1 MMITNPLQ
9 ANNPPPT
16 SSAIK
21 STQSLIARPFFAQ
34 VLLFIFVISFGHTV
48 LANDLVDLSQIDA
61 SIVVDLKYATAD
73 NFMQEQLYQDDTCFL
88 RPTVAKRLKRV
99 QDNLRTL
106 GYGLIA
112 YDCYRPLSVQH
123 KMFAKFPQPG
133 FVADPETGSNHNRGA
148 AVDVGLIDIKGNVLP
163 MPSKY
168 DEFSLRSYH
177 VYTDAEPLE
186 LKHREILKEAMLSQG
201 FSPISM
207 EWWHYNA
214 PHAQTYDLIDIPI
227 EDM

>member
-1 MMITNPLQ
+1 M
-9 ANNPPPT
+9 
-16 SSAIK
+16 
-21 STQSLIARPFFAQ
+21 
-34 VLLFIFVISFGHTV
+34 
-48 LANDLVDLSQIDA
+48 ANDLVDLSQVDA

-88 RPTVAKRLKRV
+88 RPAVANQLRRV
-99 QDNLRTL
+99 QQELQSM

-112 YDCYRPLSVQH
+112 YDCYRPLSVQR

-133 FVADPETGSNHNRGA
+133 FVADPRTGSNHNRGA
-148 AVDVGLIDIKGNVLP
+148 AVDVGLVDLEGNVLP

-168 DEFSLRSYH
+168 DEFSPRSYH
-177 VYTDAEPLE
+177 VYMDAEPAV
-186 LKHREILKEAMLSQG
+186 LKHRNVLKEAMLSQG

-214 PHAQTYDLIDIPI
+214 PEPKTYDLMDVPI
-227 EDM
+227 AELGESDHF